1 MLNLFEVLL
10 DIIKVTVPA
19 LIVYFTVKTL
29 FGQFLQQQL
38 QKQQSTQK
46 LKQQEMVL
54 PLRLQAYERLSLFC
68 ERISPAIMLL
78 RFRPDG
84 LSVAELQVALL
95 LNIQQE
101 YEHNVTQQVYVS
113 EQLWQILKIARDD
126 SVSMIAMG
134 AENLDPKAD
143 ARLLVDNIFAL
154 LDHRGGATG
163 LDTALQA
170 IKTEAAG
177 MMNN

>member
-1 MLNLFEVLL
+1 MYNLLEIIL
-10 DIIKVTVPA
+10 DIVKVTVPA
-19 LIVYFTVKTL
+19 LIVYYTVKTL
-29 FGQFLQQQL
+29 FGQFLEQQL
-38 QKQQSTQK
+38 QKEQSTQRI
-46 LKQQEMVL
+46 KQQEMVL

-68 ERISPAIMLL
+68 ERISPPNLLL
-78 RFRPDG
+78 RVRPDG
-84 LSVAELQVALL
+84 LSVAELRVALMM
-95 LNIQQE
+95 NIQQE

-134 AENLDPKAD
+134 AEQLDPKAD
-143 ARLLVDNIFAL
+143 ARLLAERIFTL
-154 LDHRGGATG
+154 LEQRGNTTG

-177 MMNN
+177 MMSN